1 MKKRIAIDMDEVM
14 ADTLEAL
21 IDRYQNDFNIKID
34 RNDMTGW
41 HLEDYVASEHKHVI
55 LDYMKQG
62 GFFENLP
69 LIEGAQ
75 ETVER
80 LHRDHEVFVV
90 TAATQLPH
98 SMEEKVRWL
107 NKHFPYIGWKNMVMC
122 GDKSIVIADYLIDDH
137 AHNFDGFRGEG
148 ILFNSLHNAKETR
161 YKRIYAWNEF
171 EDILSASL
179 EGSMQ
184 A

>member
-21 IDRYQNDFNIKID
+21 IDRYQNDFNIEID
-34 RNDMTGW
+34 RTDMEGW
-41 HLEDYVASEHKHVI
+41 HLEDYVDPEHKQEI
-55 LDYMKQG
+55 LNYMKQK

-75 ETVER
+75 ETIEK
-80 LHRDHEVFVV
+80 LHRDHEVFIV

-98 SMEEKVRWL
+98 SMEEKVKWL
-107 NKHFPYIGWKNMVMC
+107 NKHFPYIGWRNMVMC

-148 ILFNSLHNAKETR
+148 ILFHSLHNAKETR
-161 YKRIYAWNEF
+161 YKRIHAWTEF
-171 EDILSASL
+171 EELLNSSLSH
-179 EGSMQ
+179 SMQ